1 MIKKILI
8 ILTSITIIPV
18 LFWAIKTTYELFYIL
33 FELPKVMEGSV
44 YSKEN
49 YEMLVGSSGASATSF
64 IVVLFVLINVLL
76 ILLHKGT
83 FSELRKKI
91 SAFTQ
96 QLICFIYLITSS
108 IRLRIFP
115 WELLGF
121 RVFYISGI
129 MLFLSILLTV
139 INTVG
144 LIKTNK
150 RAKNASCLKE
160 DVV

>member
-18 LFWAIKTTYELFYIL
+18 LFWVIKTTYGLFYIL

-91 SAFTQ
+91 SVFTQ
-96 QLICFIYLITSS
+96 QLICFIYLTASS
-108 IRLRIFP
+108 IRLKIFP
-115 WELLGF
+115 CELLGF

-160 DVV
+160 AVV

>member
-96 QLICFIYLITSS
+96 QLICFLHLITS
-108 IRLRIFP
+108 
-115 WELLGF
+115 
-121 RVFYISGI
+121 
-129 MLFLSILLTV
+129 
-139 INTVG
+139 IN
-144 LIKTNK
+144 L
-150 RAKNASCLKE
+150 CYQ
-160 DVV
+160 

>member
-1 MIKKILI
+1 MIKRILI

-96 QLICFIYLITSS
+96 QLICFLYLITSS
-108 IRLRIFP
+108 ISLIILP
-115 WELLGF
+115 YELLGF
-121 RVFYISGI
+121 RVFYSSGI
-129 MLFLSILLTV
+129 MLFSSILLTV

-150 RAKNASCLKE
+150 RAKNTSCLKE